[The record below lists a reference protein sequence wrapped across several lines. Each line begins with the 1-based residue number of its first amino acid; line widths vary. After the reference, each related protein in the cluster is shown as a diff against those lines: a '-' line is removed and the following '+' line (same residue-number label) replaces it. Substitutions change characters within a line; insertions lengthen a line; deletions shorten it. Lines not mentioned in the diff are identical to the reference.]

1 MALLN
6 IQKNPPEIYGTA
18 LQSGKNVF
26 ATNGPTEHFY
36 SGINLTD
43 LTEIKLVNSAN
54 PGDFVNLLTLTT
66 GDFGISRSAVAYSE
80 RNLMFAVPKQA
91 SGTYHLQVSNQYGDG
106 ILQNALVTLQKPKI
120 FITNIGIPEEEPS
133 SSSSES
139 LSSEGSGSAGVS
151 SYYATQV
158 SFSSISAQTDYDGT
172 CYPFSYGFHYLPD
185 LVSLNSVRGIVSD
198 ASENYSAGNFRI
210 WQPCSNTNADD
221 SYREVRATV
230 FKADNTW
237 TVQVFDRTYPNQAIY
252 FHGFATQADFFSS
265 TVNLVL
271 NSTLVAGQYSV
282 DGGAVV
288 YTVGGS
294 CTLRLTRIDA

>member
-6 IQKNPPEIYGTA
+6 IKRNPPEIYGTA

-26 ATNGPTEHFY
+26 AANGPTEHFY

-43 LTEIKLVNSAN
+43 LTEIKLINSAN
-54 PGDFVNLLTLTT
+54 PGDFVNLLALTT

-91 SGTYHLQVSNQYGDG
+91 SGTYHLQASNQYGSG

-120 FITNIGIPEEEPS
+120 FIAKIGIPEEEPS

-139 LSSEGSGSAGVS
+139 LSSEGSGGGS

-172 CYPFSYGFHYLPD
+172 CEPEFAYGFHYLPD

-198 ASENYSAGNFRI
+198 ASENYSAGHFQF

-221 SYREVRATV
+221 SYREVSTTV
-230 FKADNTW
+230 FKVDNTW
-237 TVQVFDRTYPNQAIY
+237 IVQVFDRTYPNQVIY
-252 FHGFATQADFFSS
+252 FHGFATQTDFSSS

-271 NSTLVAGQYSV
+271 NSTLVAGQYEV
-282 DGGAVV
+282 DGGASV

-294 CTLRLTRIDA
+294 CVLQLTKV